1 VLGGGGVPCRP
12 CRPLTTAPRNTEPS
26 PPCRSLPYQ
35 HRRDSPNC
43 GQGAKRGPQHDPPNP
58 ARVGQPG
65 ERLSQERQ
73 FVEDHG
79 EILARL
85 AACRRVRRSGSSAT
99 EGCARKSLSVCNP
112 NPMVE
117 GRRAKRGRIVRPRA
131 PAAVRTPFVRNA
143 VTPMPI
149 APLVAPVVAVP
160 AASAAVTHQ
169 L

>member
-1 VLGGGGVPCRP
+1 MLGGGGVPCRP

-35 HRRDSPNC
+35 HQRDSPNC

-79 EILARL
+79 EILAGLVRL
-85 AACRRVRRSGSSAT
+85 PESQALR
-99 EGCARKSLSVCNP
+99 
-112 NPMVE
+112 
-117 GRRAKRGRIVRPRA
+117 GRRAKKFGARAACCGLPTPWSGWNAPIGGGIVRPRA
-131 PAAVRTPFVRNA
+131 ITAVRTPFVRNA